1 MGSVVR
7 ALGGLIAAL
16 ACLALIPSS
25 VDAAGSPR
33 QSLTAILAAGHAQ
46 RSVHYVA
53 LADNGISRTRLVC
66 DVATTSGIQRITYEQ
81 GGRTGKVTVLVSA
94 GTAYVRGDSFI
105 LTPTSASSLRPRPN
119 SPASGFA
126 SPIPTARTARCRR
139 SDPAVDDRR
148 VPPRRSAVVPARED
162 GCRSEDVRDQGHDR
176 QARRPGLFVRT
187 RSWIAVA
194 GRRGRDV
201 RQGARRDTAQPL
213 EQPVHLQVP
222 ARSVP
227 IGTTGLE
234 VTTRRGGRR
243 PSTRLRI
250 GTSPGGSARRIDGGH
265 GHEEAADIAREVGTN
280 ADREEHGGTR
290 SAHTSTAAWRT
301 ATASRRAPARR
312 RSSRPPAC
320 ARCSVASAAG
330 PAAAGRSSRSTIRAR

>member
-7 ALGGLIAAL
+7 ALGGLTAAL
-16 ACLALIPSS
+16 ACVALIPSS

-105 LTPTSASSLRPRPN
+105 LSTYLGFRPLASAKFAGKWVRIPHSDRAYGPVAAAVTLPSTIDEFRLVGPL
-119 SPASGFA
+119 SFLPAK
-126 SPIPTARTARCRR
+126 T
-139 SDPAVDDRR
+139 
-148 VPPRRSAVVPARED
+148 
-162 GCRSEDVRDQGHDR
+162 
-176 QARRPGLFVRT
+176 
-187 RSWIAVA
+187 VA
-194 GRRGRDV
+194 GQTTFGIKGTIGKPAAQASLYARAHGLPLPVGEVETFGKALDETLLSRWNEPV
-201 RQGARRDTAQPL
+201 R
-213 EQPVHLQVP
+213 VQVP

-234 VTTRRGGRR
+234 
-243 PSTRLRI
+243 
-250 GTSPGGSARRIDGGH
+250 
-265 GHEEAADIAREVGTN
+265 
-280 ADREEHGGTR
+280 
-290 SAHTSTAAWRT
+290 
-301 ATASRRAPARR
+301 
-312 RSSRPPAC
+312 
-320 ARCSVASAAG
+320 
-330 PAAAGRSSRSTIRAR
+330 